1 MTLCVTLALPANED
15 DFDADAL
22 AQAVARMGALVA
34 EATDVRLHVTD
45 RFDEAVRRA
54 TRAATTG
61 TAPYTQERDFGFA
74 VAKTITQAD
83 GSIDVIVDAG
93 LFSRGHEADEAGRTF
108 EHEGLH
114 IAIEQRGESLN
125 DLRVHRQLPDDAAA
139 GIFASIAGVSSEE
152 YRVER
157 VLWTTADQ
165 VRADSHLAHF
175 GSIARRIQETIRAA
189 ATRYQHDL
197 DVAVIGQTVSDAFLA
212 LATSTAYVAA
222 EIDATGGHRD
232 VNVDVDVYAQL
243 LGPRWRAVVEE
254 LRRLPPGDV
263 PTGGEHLEAQAYRVA
278 ARLEDWLE
286 HIGFSWKSHADG
298 RLYFGVL
305 DAPAWL
311 AA

>member
-1 MTLCVTLALPANED
+1 MTVCVTLAVPAD

-22 AQAVARMGALVA
+22 ALAVARMAAIVA

-45 RFDEAVRRA
+45 RFDDAVR
-54 TRAATTG
+54 AAAG
-61 TAPYTQERDFGFA
+61 AGPAGAAPYTQERDFGFA

-93 LFSRGHEADEAGRTF
+93 LFSRGYQAGEAGRTF

-125 DLRVHRQLPDDAAA
+125 DLRVHRQLAHDAAA

-157 VLWTTADQ
+157 VLWASSDQ

-175 GSIARRIQETIRAA
+175 GHIARRIQETIRGA
-189 ATRYQHDL
+189 ATRYHHDL

-222 EIDATGGHRD
+222 EIDATGGRR
-232 VNVDVDVYAQL
+232 DVDVAADVYAEL
-243 LGPRWRAVVEE
+243 LGPRWRAVVDE

-263 PTGGEHLEAQAYRVA
+263 PTRGDRLDAQAYRVA

-286 HIGFSWKSHADG
+286 HIGFSWKNHADG

-305 DAPAWL
+305 DAPA
-311 AA
+311 

>member
-1 MTLCVTLALPANED
+1 MTVCVTLTVPLD
-15 DFDADAL
+15 DFDLEAL
-22 AQAVARMGALVA
+22 ARAVGRMGDLVGHRA
-34 EATDVRLHVTD
+34 QVRLHVTD
-45 RFDEAVRRA
+45 QFDDVVRH
-54 TRAATTG
+54 TVGGGAA
-61 TAPYTQERDFGFA
+61 YTQERDFGFA

-93 LFSRGHEADEAGRTF
+93 IFGGDSRDGDAARTF

-125 DLRVHRQLPDDAAA
+125 DLRVHRELAVDAAA

-157 VLWTTADQ
+157 VLWATSGQA
-165 VRADSHLAHF
+165 RADSHLAHF
-175 GSIARRIQETIRAA
+175 GHIARATQETIQGASS
-189 ATRYQHDL
+189 RYDRDL

-222 EIDATGGHRD
+222 EIDATGGRRD
-232 VNVDVDVYAQL
+232 VDVDADVYARL
-243 LGPRWRAVVEE
+243 LGPRWRAVIDE

-263 PTGGEHLEAQAYRVA
+263 PTLGARLDAQAYRVA

-286 HIGFSWKSHADG
+286 HIGFSWKNHADG
-298 RLYFGVL
+298 VLHFGVL
-305 DAPAWL
+305 NAPGWL
-311 AA
+311 IA